1 MPYVSYHSV
10 REQLASQ
17 RLSKSIA
24 KFQSNA
30 WSTGSD
36 RSRHRDQCEANLAS
50 STPSLLAAG
59 GLVQDEADEGDRVPE
74 DLHGRDLRAE
84 DEHRARDEQDVL
96 EHARERQYEPAARAH
111 EEDRRDVQQER
122 DRRIRQQD
130 KGAGS
135 SRMRKS
141 ACRGKEKEE
150 ESGRTRR
157 A

>member
-50 STPSLLAAG
+50 STLSLLAAG

-84 DEHRARDEQDVL
+84 DEHRAGDEQDVL
-96 EHARERQYEPAARAH
+96 EHAREREDEATARAD
-111 EEDRRDVQQER
+111 EEHRSDVEQER
-122 DRRIRQQD
+122 DHRVREQDERPGIQKVPRVHRAGRQQ
-130 KGAGS
+130 S
-135 SRMRKS
+135 V
-141 ACRGKEKEE
+141 
-150 ESGRTRR
+150 
-157 A
+157 